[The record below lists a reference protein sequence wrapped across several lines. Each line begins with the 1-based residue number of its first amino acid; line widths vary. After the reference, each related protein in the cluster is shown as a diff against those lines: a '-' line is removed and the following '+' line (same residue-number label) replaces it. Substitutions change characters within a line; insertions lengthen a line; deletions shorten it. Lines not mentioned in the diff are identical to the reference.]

1 MDFSKSDWLNK
12 VSNLA
17 QIGGIETSVLDNGK
31 GRGVRIAW
39 INTGAG
45 FRFKVVID
53 RAMDIADAFFN
64 QYNLSWISK
73 LGVTAPQ
80 PFADKGA
87 DWLRTFSGGLLVTC
101 GLTHVGGPEEDEYG
115 KRGLHDQISN
125 TPAEIINIKQP
136 DPLNGDLEMSITG
149 KMIQGHPLGG
159 LLELTRTIRCTL
171 GKPTIHIDDEIQNIG
186 NVDSPHMLLYHF
198 NFGWPLIDPGT
209 KLLWEGKWEPREQ
222 GDDNK
227 IFKEGHD
234 FKTCQAPREDHRG
247 SGEEAAIIKP
257 NCDNEGLSK
266 CGIFNEN
273 LGFAVTLAFKNEQLP
288 WLTNWQHWGPG
299 EYVTGLEPGTNP
311 PLGQKLM
318 RERNELIILK
328 PNEKKIY
335 NLSLSILSDPEA
347 IQEFVNN
354 I

>member
-17 QIGGIETSVLDNGK
+17 QIGGIETSVLDNGR
-31 GRGVRIAW
+31 GRGTRIAW
-39 INTGAG
+39 INTGTG

-73 LGVTAPQ
+73 LGVTAPA
-80 PFADKGA
+80 PFADKGV

-101 GLTHVGGPEEDEYG
+101 GLSHVGGPEEDEFG

-125 TPAEIINIKQP
+125 TPAEIISIKQP

-171 GKPTIHIDDEIQNIG
+171 GDPTIHIDDVVQNIG

-198 NFGWPLIDPGT
+198 NFGWPLIDSGT
-209 KLLWEGKWEPREQ
+209 RLLWEGTWEPREQ
-222 GDDNK
+222 GEDNK
-227 IFKEGHD
+227 IFKDGHD
-234 FKTCQAPREDHRG
+234 FKTCQEPREDHRG
-247 SGEEAAIIKP
+247 GGEEAVIIKP
-257 NCDNEGLSK
+257 NCDNQGLSK
-266 CGIFNEN
+266 CGIFNAN
-273 LGFAVTLAFKNEQLP
+273 LGFALTLAFKNEQLP

-328 PNEKKIY
+328 PNEKKTY
-335 NLSLSILSDPEA
+335 NLSLGILNDPEA